1 MLWRSCRTPRE
12 AEASGFGRTHLTGEP
27 AAGGRHDRTLLARVG
42 HRREL
47 FKPLRR
53 FGRTELLGT
62 LVPQAGLGNLAY
74 VLREAELLEHVRI
87 ERAGERQRGA
97 ADSGCVGQSWSR
109 RVWMT
114 QPNRF
119 TVNPLHHTLGLNT

>member
-62 LVPQAGLGNLAY
+62 LVPQPGLANLAY

-87 ERAGERQRGA
+87 ERAGSANAARTLPASAARRYRSRAEEGRG
-97 ADSGCVGQSWSR
+97 S
-109 RVWMT
+109 
-114 QPNRF
+114 
-119 TVNPLHHTLGLNT
+119 